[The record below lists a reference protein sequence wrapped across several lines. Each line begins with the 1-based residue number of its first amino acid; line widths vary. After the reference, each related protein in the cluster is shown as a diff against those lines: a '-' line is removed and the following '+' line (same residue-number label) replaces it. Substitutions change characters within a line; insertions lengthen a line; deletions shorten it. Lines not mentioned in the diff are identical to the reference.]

1 MANNVGYMN
10 KEIVIA
16 HVIEF
21 LKFNKN
27 FEPREAIRSN
37 CIFTLD
43 SQDGNFDSFI
53 EITGFGTSRLT

>member
-1 MANNVGYMN
+1 MKNMQNQSDKERFIKTMANNVGYMN

-27 FEPREAIRSN
+27 F
-37 CIFTLD
+37 
-43 SQDGNFDSFI
+43 
-53 EITGFGTSRLT
+53 